1 MGRWPEMEGDM
12 AAVLIVAIAIAVASV
27 LFQVR
32 KCTRKFRFTP
42 GTLPDGVMPSETQLR
57 YGLFDNM

>member
-1 MGRWPEMEGDM
+1 MEGDM
-12 AAVLIVAIAIAVASV
+12 VAVLIVAIAVAVASI
-27 LFQVR
+27 LFQIR
-32 KCTRKFRFTP
+32 KCTRKFQFKP